1 MPAPRAV
8 CRWRFIGSSE
18 RTEPIAPDQSARH
31 NGNSH
36 RTLIAPAIGVTAI
49 ADCLLPANWP
59 RNCEYGPI
67 FDPLRPDLKER
78 VGNAAFFGWTSH
90 AISLHEVLDEEA
102 DSINRF
108 RRFHALCRDRTRSV
122 SVLAPIHVLARPLRS
137 VQAQAPPPADKL

>member
-78 VGNAAFFGWTSH
+78 LRSATPRFWLDLACN
-90 AISLHEVLDEEA
+90 SLHEVLNEEA

-108 RRFHALCRDRTRSV
+108 RRLHGYSLVYRDTNC
-122 SVLAPIHVLARPLRS
+122 AGEAIM
-137 VQAQAPPPADKL
+137 Q